1 MSLHHPPSI
10 DVRRGGPPAR
20 RGKTMRGYIVL
31 LAVGIVAGLIGRGGL
46 APGFSPQTHPL
57 FFAISAGANH
67 YVRYQFSV
75 VTGGSVSG
83 TFTADSGT
91 VNVWVMTDAQHTAFI
106 ATGTLTYLSA
116 TSGASG
122 AFSADLPSGATYFV
136 ETGHGSG
143 YESTVQ
149 TGTED
154 VTINAL
160 PTAPLVRSVVISGV
174 GAVLL
179 GVGLWWRKKPARPA
193 AIWSTPPPYMPPGA
207 YSPPPMPGGVAPPPS
222 GLPQWAPGSPVT
234 PLPAAV
240 PLIGTVLVTVEN
252 GSATDETVDLLANG
266 VSVATLQVVAVGSSQ
281 STVRVQLFS
290 AYGAT
295 LALEAVSR
303 RGPAAPQVLFVAPQG
318 TAPGT
323 FPIQ

>member
-1 MSLHHPPSI
+1 
-10 DVRRGGPPAR
+10 
-20 RGKTMRGYIVL
+20 MRGYIVL
-31 LAVGIVAGLIGRGGL
+31 LAVGIVAGLIGVGVL
-46 APGFSPQTHPL
+46 AAGFTPQTHPL
-57 FFAISAGANH
+57 FFAISAGPNH

-83 TFTADSGT
+83 TFAADSGT

-122 AFSADLPSGATYFV
+122 AFSADLPSGGTYFV

-160 PTAPLVRSVVISGV
+160 PTSPFVTSIVIIAV

-179 GVGLWWRKKPARPA
+179 GVGLWWRTKPARPA
-193 AIWSTPPPYMPPGA
+193 AIWSTPPPYMPAG
-207 YSPPPMPGGVAPPPS
+207 APPPS

-295 LALEAVSR
+295 VALEAVSR
-303 RGPAAPQVLFVAPQG
+303 SGRRAQQSVFVAPQG
-318 TAPGT
+318 TAQAT
-323 FPIQ
+323 LRIQ

>member
-1 MSLHHPPSI
+1 
-10 DVRRGGPPAR
+10 
-20 RGKTMRGYIVL
+20 MRGYIVL
-31 LAVGIVAGLIGRGGL
+31 LAVGIVAALIGVGVL
-46 APGFSPQTHPL
+46 AAGFAPQMHPL

-91 VNVWVMTDAQHTAFI
+91 VNIWVMTDAQHTAFI
-106 ATGTLTYLSA
+106 TTGSLSYLSA

-122 AFSADLPSGATYFV
+122 AFSADLPSGGTYFV

-143 YESTVQ
+143 YESTTQ

-160 PTAPLVRSVVISGV
+160 PTSPFVTSIVIIAV
-174 GAVLL
+174 GAILL
-179 GVGLWWRKKPARPA
+179 GVGLWLRTKPARPA
-193 AIWSTPPPYMPPGA
+193 AIWSTPPPYMPAGA
-207 YSPPPMPGGVAPPPS
+207 YYPPPMPGVAPPGPP
-222 GLPQWAPGSPVT
+222 GWAPPA

-266 VSVATLQVVAVGSSQ
+266 VSVGTLQIVAVGSSQ
-281 STVRVQLFS
+281 STVRVQLLS

-295 LALEAVSR
+295 VALEAVSR
-303 RGPAAPQVLFVAPQG
+303 SGRRAQQSVFVAPQG
-318 TAPGT
+318 TAQAT
-323 FPIQ
+323 LRIQ